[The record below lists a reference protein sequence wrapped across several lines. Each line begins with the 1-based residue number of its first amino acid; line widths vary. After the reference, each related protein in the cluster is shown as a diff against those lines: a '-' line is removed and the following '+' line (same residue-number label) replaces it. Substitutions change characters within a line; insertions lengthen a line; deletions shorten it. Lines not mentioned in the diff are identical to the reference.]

1 MGFLKDFYSSKDTI
15 KREKS
20 DQKIFLIHICNKEL
34 IQRISKELV
43 QIHKKT
49 KGKLSEKGQKA
60 IKTPPQG
67 DGGSS
72 GSQVTRK
79 TGRQPQQGLG
89 AGHTGAER
97 ERKAS
102 WGRRGRRAAWLPA
115 GNKNPTPKEMDDPQ
129 AHKSPER
136 RATAT
141 ARPGCRAHGG

>member
-79 TGRQPQQGLG
+79 TGNSHSKAWVQGTRGLNERGRLPGG
-89 AGHTGAER
+89 AGAAEPHG
-97 ERKAS
+97 S
-102 WGRRGRRAAWLPA
+102 QRRACVL
-115 GNKNPTPKEMDDPQ
+115 TLLQ
-129 AHKSPER
+129 
-136 RATAT
+136 T
-141 ARPGCRAHGG
+141 RPVST

>member
-79 TGRQPQQGLG
+79 TGRQPQQRSPR
-89 AGHTGAER
+89 AVTAE
-97 ERKAS
+97 ALVP
-102 WGRRGRRAAWLPA
+102 WA
-115 GNKNPTPKEMDDPQ
+115 PQ
-129 AHKSPER
+129 QEKPLQ
-136 RATAT
+136 
-141 ARPGCRAHGG
+141 